1 MKIKEFLKKRKLNI
15 IFSASA
21 IFLMWV
27 IWIIAYYAVR
37 NEYIIPSFT
46 ETMKSLWECF
56 VSSGFWISFLNTV
69 LRTAIAFIVSFFLAV
84 LFAVMGIISKS
95 FGLFI
100 KPFISVFRTLPTL
113 AVILILLC
121 WTTPVVAPTAVTV
134 LVLFPMIYSQINT
147 AVSGIDG
154 GIIDMAKVYK
164 ITEKEKLAKIYL
176 PMIAPSILAQ
186 TGANISLGIKVMIS
200 AEVLAGTYRS
210 LGGLMQNARLYIDM
224 PKLTALT
231 VVAVL
236 MGFAVDL
243 LFSFI
248 GKGAFKWSRKQV

>member
-1 MKIKEFLKKRKLNI
+1 MKIKEFLKTRKLNI

-56 VSSGFWISFLNTV
+56 VSSSFWISFLNTV
-69 LRTAIAFIVSFFLAV
+69 LRTAIAFIVSFFLAA
-84 LFAVMGIISKS
+84 LFAVIGIISKC

-186 TGANISLGIKVMIS
+186 K
-200 AEVLAGTYRS
+200 
-210 LGGLMQNARLYIDM
+210 
-224 PKLTALT
+224 
-231 VVAVL
+231 
-236 MGFAVDL
+236 
-243 LFSFI
+243 I
-248 GKGAFKWSRKQV
+248 GRAHV

>member
-1 MKIKEFLKKRKLNI
+1 MI
-15 IFSASA
+15 I
-21 IFLMWV
+21 
-27 IWIIAYYAVR
+27 
-37 NEYIIPSFT
+37 
-46 ETMKSLWECF
+46 
-56 VSSGFWISFLNTV
+56 
-69 LRTAIAFIVSFFLAV
+69 
-84 LFAVMGIISKS
+84 
-95 FGLFI
+95 GLFI

-186 TGANISLGIKVMIS
+186 TGANISLGIKVMIPRKCLP
-200 AEVLAGTYRS
+200 ARTEVLAVLCR
-210 LGGLMQNARLYIDM
+210 MHAYISICRN
-224 PKLTALT
+224 L
-231 VVAVL
+231 
-236 MGFAVDL
+236 
-243 LFSFI
+243 
-248 GKGAFKWSRKQV
+248 QH